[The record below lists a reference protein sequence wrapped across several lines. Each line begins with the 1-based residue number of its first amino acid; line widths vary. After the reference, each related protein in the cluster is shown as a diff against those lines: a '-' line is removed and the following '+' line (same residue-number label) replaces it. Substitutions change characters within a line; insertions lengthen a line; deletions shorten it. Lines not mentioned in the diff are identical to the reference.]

1 MRAIFLGENGDL
13 VFIANTY
20 ALGIPLMTNAK
31 IMDAYLC
38 SYQYLEPDEVTR
50 LVQELYNPFI
60 GRTPRYRPTEAENVR
75 SLESVRPLMEWR
87 VELGRIRAA
96 GQLPLAA

>member
-1 MRAIFLGENGDL
+1 MFLGNGGELIFVGD
-13 VFIANTY
+13 TY

-50 LVQELYNPFI
+50 LIQEQYDPFL
-60 GRTPRYRPTEAENVR
+60 GGTKRLRPTGEQNAKN
-75 SLESVRPLMEWR
+75 LANIQPLVQWR
-87 VELGRIRAA
+87 EELRQNAQRAA
-96 GQLPLAA
+96 